1 MESAVTDTI
10 NPESSFDEGLRL
22 HFLLLNRRENKEITQ
37 MKRKS
42 SRIST
47 SSASVSTQSLVSTI
61 AAEKKADKPKS
72 TWYYLGS
79 DKKKIDDACEPT
91 SSILSYYQGL
101 ALLLPTSL
109 PTCLFPVATNPK
121 WEKNIEKGTVLVGRA
136 NEGALNTVQGA
147 IILNFTTYLLTC
159 LLTY

>member
-1 MESAVTDTI
+1 
-10 NPESSFDEGLRL
+10 
-22 HFLLLNRRENKEITQ
+22 

-136 NEGALNTVQGA
+136 NEGALN
-147 IILNFTTYLLTC
+147 
-159 LLTY
+159 